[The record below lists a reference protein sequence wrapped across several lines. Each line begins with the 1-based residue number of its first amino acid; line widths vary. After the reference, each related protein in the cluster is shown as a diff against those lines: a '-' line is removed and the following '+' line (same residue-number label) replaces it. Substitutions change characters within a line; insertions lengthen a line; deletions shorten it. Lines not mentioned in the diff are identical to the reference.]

1 MQTVISNSYNP
12 ILKEL
17 IQCYIFFNHTNGHPI
32 HYTTFPNTNLCLAL
46 YQNNRISYLKNA
58 TENRCILNKGVGKFS
73 SRIYAFH
80 QQPFQVDIRAEVDQI
95 CIIFHPGA
103 LTAFTKER
111 YAALL
116 EDDHPFERIFKED
129 SSVLVQLF
137 AADNQAKRVAI
148 LEELLVKNIIRQRNE
163 MTLGKLLRHIHSPLP
178 QELQVEQLAKEMNI
192 NVSTLYRIFMA
203 EVGQSPKKYLQTLRF
218 RKALDAIKY
227 SKKLDLTAIAYQH
240 QFYDQAHF
248 IKQFNSLSGETP
260 GRLIHKI
267 SLEQQQLVWLYD
279 ASEYLTCQLQK

>member
-1 MQTVISNSYNP
+1 MQTVIRNSYNP

-17 IQCYIFFNHTNGHPI
+17 IQCYIFFNHTHGYPI

-46 YQNNRISYLKNA
+46 YQNNQISYLKNA

-80 QQPFQVDIRAEVDQI
+80 QQPFQVDIHAEVDQI

-116 EDDHPFERIFKED
+116 DDDHPFERIFKED
-129 SSVLVQLF
+129 SSVLAELF
-137 AADNQAKRVAI
+137 AADDQAKRVVI
-148 LEELLVKNIIRQRNE
+148 LEELLVKSIIWQRNE
-163 MTLGKLLRHIHSPLP
+163 MRLGKLLQHIHSPLA
-178 QELQVEQLAKEMNI
+178 QELHVEQLAKEMNI

-218 RKALDAIKY
+218 RKALDAMKY
-227 SKKLDLTAIAYQH
+227 SKKVDLTAIAYQH

-248 IKQFNSLSGETP
+248 IKEFNSLSGETP

-267 SLEQQQLVWLYD
+267 SLEQQQLVWRYD
-279 ASEYLTCQLQK
+279 TSGYVTSQLQE